1 MRKGGEK
8 EACLRK
14 ISKYLGGGHYYRVS
28 FSGPEQASRGK
39 KSDDEVAGH
48 QTSVYNIA
56 SFGGVRYIFKGC
68 DARVAT

>member
-14 ISKYLGGGHYYRVS
+14 TFRYLGEGHYYRIS
-28 FSGPEQASRGK
+28 FSGPGQASREK
-39 KSDDEVAGH
+39 KSDNEVAGH
-48 QTSVYNIA
+48 QTSVYNTA

-68 DARVAT
+68 DA